1 MDPDLLIPLA
11 GIVMIIAIVTS
22 AQIGKTVRYYLDC
35 RMRMAE
41 RESGIGG
48 QNVLR
53 AIQELRADVAAL
65 KQHEAEAVLSFD
77 STLQT
82 LDARVKHL
90 EHYRLGDGAVDRAAL
105 AARGP
110 RPVEE
115 RAA

>member
-1 MDPDLLIPLA
+1 MV
-11 GIVMIIAIVTS
+11 VMIVFISMANGTIR
-22 AQIGKTVRYYLDC
+22 KYLEY
-35 RMRMAE
+35 RVRMAE
-41 RESGIGG
+41 ARGTGG
-48 QNVLR
+48 DRNLVR
-53 AIQELRADVAAL
+53 AIQELRAEIAAL

-90 EHYRLGDGAVDRAAL
+90 EHYTLGDGAGDRAAL

-115 RAA
+115 RTA

>member
-1 MDPDLLIPLA
+1 MDADLLIPLA

-22 AQIGKTVRYYLDC
+22 TQIGKTVRYYLDY

-41 RESGIGG
+41 RQPGIGD

-53 AIQELRADVAAL
+53 AIQELRAEIAAL
-65 KQHEAEAVLSFD
+65 KQHETEAVLSFD

-90 EHYRLGDGAVDRAAL
+90 EQFTLGSGVIDQAAL
-105 AARGP
+105 AGRGA

-115 RAA
+115 RVA